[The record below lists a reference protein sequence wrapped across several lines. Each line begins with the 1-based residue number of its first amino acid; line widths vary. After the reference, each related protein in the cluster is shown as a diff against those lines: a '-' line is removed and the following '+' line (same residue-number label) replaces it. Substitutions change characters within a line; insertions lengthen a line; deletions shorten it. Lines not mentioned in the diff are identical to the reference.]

1 MRSNETAG
9 VCTISS
15 RSPTLRGD
23 EGTLVIVHGF
33 PTWGSGATPGS
44 LDPPESPFYEWDEAT
59 TSWIEVT
66 E

>member
-1 MRSNETAG
+1 
-9 VCTISS
+9 
-15 RSPTLRGD
+15 LRGD